1 MLKMFKPPHDKLLS
15 TLERAL
21 ALIDRPGKWIQ
32 RYLVIFSQRH
42 DWAVAALQP
51 SEIPYCSFCLMGA
64 VDRAVSEQAQ
74 GSEADALRENAYTYL
89 VRGIYDRETHFGDRT
104 MYVLTGW
111 NDDRTRNQAEVVNLL
126 KKVIEYVRNNPKK
139 DAEAHPENPQ
149 KS

>member
-1 MLKMFKPPHDKLLS
+1 
-15 TLERAL
+15 
-21 ALIDRPGKWIQ
+21 
-32 RYLVIFSQRH
+32 
-42 DWAVAALQP
+42 
-51 SEIPYCSFCLMGA
+51 
-64 VDRAVSEQAQ
+64 
-74 GSEADALRENAYTYL
+74 